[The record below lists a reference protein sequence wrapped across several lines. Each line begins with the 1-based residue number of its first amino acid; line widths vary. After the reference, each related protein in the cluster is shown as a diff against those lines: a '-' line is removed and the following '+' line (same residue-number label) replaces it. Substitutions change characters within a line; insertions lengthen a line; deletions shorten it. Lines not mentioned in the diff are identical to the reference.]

1 MHCQEHTHKVLIV
14 GDKNVGKS
22 SYVKR
27 YVNGN
32 FNYKQPYKMTV
43 GVDFA
48 VKVLQWSDTETV
60 RLHLWDI
67 AGQESFISMTRV
79 YYKGASGCVVMFDMT
94 EPSSFLHARQW
105 KQDVDTKAMLPNGD
119 PIPCILVANKCDLG
133 MGCVSSEKI
142 KEFSEA
148 NGFIGWMETSVKDN
162 RNIQEPLRFL
172 VENMLSS
179 GNAVNPHPPQKVD
192 NLQQDSTSARDRGCC

>member
-1 MHCQEHTHKVLIV
+1 
-14 GDKNVGKS
+14 
-22 SYVKR
+22 
-27 YVNGN
+27 
-32 FNYKQPYKMTV
+32 
-43 GVDFA
+43 
-48 VKVLQWSDTETV
+48 
-60 RLHLWDI
+60 
-67 AGQESFISMTRV
+67 MTRV

-119 PIPCILVANKCDLG
+119 PIPCILVANKVHTAQIAHTHTQSIHTHTYKSTLLFQCDLG

-162 RNIQEPLRFL
+162 RNIQEPLR
-172 VENMLSS
+172 SS
-179 GNAVNPHPPQKVD
+179 
-192 NLQQDSTSARDRGCC
+192 